1 MQSVASSKAP
11 LLRSLLLEALIHIVG
26 LFLKTNERGT
36 IPSPLIIWLTH
47 ALFITEEWVFII
59 SSIGWMIGRIF
70 FFLIEQ
76 LVYNNVIQSGM
87 EQPRAYLSFYSSS

>member
-26 LFLKTNERGT
+26 VFLKINERGT
-36 IPSPLIIWLTH
+36 IPSPLIIRLTH

-59 SSIGWMIGRIF
+59 SSIG
-70 FFLIEQ
+70 
-76 LVYNNVIQSGM
+76 
-87 EQPRAYLSFYSSS
+87 